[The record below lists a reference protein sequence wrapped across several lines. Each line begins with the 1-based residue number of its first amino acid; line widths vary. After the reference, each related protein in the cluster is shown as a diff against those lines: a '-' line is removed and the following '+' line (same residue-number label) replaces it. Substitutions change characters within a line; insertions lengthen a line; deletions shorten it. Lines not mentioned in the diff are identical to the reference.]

1 MSVSLCSMVPPS
13 GKRTTKVSHAPLS
26 GPRYLAGPGAKA
38 SAELVGPLVRGFE
51 NDAPALSPHQ
61 DLAMP
66 CEAAFLW
73 KADGL
78 ACAVLEQFRAS
89 RFHKVSLDASPD
101 MVKIGSQT

>member
-1 MSVSLCSMVPPS
+1 
-13 GKRTTKVSHAPLS
+13 
-26 GPRYLAGPGAKA
+26 
-38 SAELVGPLVRGFE
+38 
-51 NDAPALSPHQ
+51 
-61 DLAMP
+61 MP

-89 RFHKVSLDASPD
+89 RFHKMSLDASPD